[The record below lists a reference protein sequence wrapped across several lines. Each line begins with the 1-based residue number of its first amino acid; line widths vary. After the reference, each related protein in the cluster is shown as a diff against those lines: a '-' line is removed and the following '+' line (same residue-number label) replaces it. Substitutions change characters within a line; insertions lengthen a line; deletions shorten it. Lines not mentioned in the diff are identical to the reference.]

1 MIASRETLAAL
12 EWPSLVALFAD
23 EARTDL
29 GAAAIAALEP
39 TGDAVELGSRRAA
52 YAEVARLA
60 VDGALV
66 PSLDTAFAP
75 LLERLATG
83 LPPLDGP
90 EILTLARLLE
100 AGASAIERI
109 RAADPPVPELARRL
123 DGLGDPTGLVAH
135 VRRVLDR
142 KGQVR
147 DDASPRLAELAREV
161 RGARDRLYSR
171 LEKVRDTNRE
181 LFGEDTVPMRG
192 GRLLLVLS
200 SGARGR
206 MPGLVHG
213 RSASGRSFYFEP
225 LDVVED
231 NNQLATAVEEQEA
244 ERRRLLAELLAAF
257 VAELPL
263 VRSIAGRVAELDALE
278 SAGRFAAAVGA
289 RLPELGEPGRLRLVG
304 ARHPLLDPRL
314 APRRERVL
322 GAAGHTGDVVPLDL
336 ELSPERRV
344 LVVTGP
350 NAGGKTVAAKTLGL
364 AVAAAQAGLPVP
376 CATGTVLPVFGSL
389 VATVGD
395 EQDLLADRSTFSG
408 RLARLG
414 EAWDAA
420 GPAALAL
427 LDELGSGTD
436 PEEGAALGVA
446 LLEHLLERGAL
457 ALFTTHLAKVAA
469 AALER
474 DGAACAAMEF
484 DPDSGRPLFR
494 LRPGAPGGSEA
505 LALARRL
512 GLAPRWIARAEQLLG
527 PEHRELSR
535 LLAELEATRAEL
547 ARATIAAEQ
556 ERQEAS
562 LAAARLERERAAI
575 EAERRMVSRRLEG
588 ELGAFRERVKRE
600 LADVEQRLRRE
611 FEAGRRR
618 GVAAEELARRFEAAP
633 ELAPEAEV
641 APAGPIELGSRVRH
655 RTLGWSGR
663 LERIDGER
671 AEVAV
676 SGKRVR
682 ARLAELVAVGTE
694 RQAARARAASEPE
707 DAAAAAEL
715 MLVGRRVEEALG
727 ELDDFLDRGLRAG
740 LREARVVHGH
750 GTGRLRDAIREH
762 LRRHPA
768 VATYRAGAPSEGGNG
783 ATVVALRV

>member
-1 MIASRETLAAL
+1 VIASRETLAAL
-12 EWPSLVALFAD
+12 EWPALVALFAD

-29 GAAAIAALEP
+29 GAAVLAALEP
-39 TGDAVELGSRRAA
+39 TGDAEELTRRRAA
-52 YAEVARLA
+52 HAEVARLA

-75 LLERLATG
+75 LLERLETG
-83 LPPLDGP
+83 LPPLEGP
-90 EILTLARLLE
+90 EILTMARLLE
-100 AGASAIERI
+100 AGAAAIERI

-123 DGLGDPTGLVAH
+123 EGLGDPTVLVAH
-135 VRRVLDR
+135 VHRVLDR

-161 RGARDRLYSR
+161 RGARDRLYAR
-171 LEKVRDTNRE
+171 LDKVRETNRE
-181 LFGEDTVPMRG
+181 LFGEETVPMRG

-213 RSASGRSFYFEP
+213 RSASGKSYYFEP

-231 NNQLATAVEEQEA
+231 NNQLATSVEEQEA

-257 VAELPL
+257 SVELPL
-263 VRSIAGRVAELDALE
+263 VRAIAERIAALDALE
-278 SAGRFAAAVGA
+278 AAGRFAAAVGA

-304 ARHPLLDPRL
+304 ARHPLLDARL
-314 APRRERVL
+314 AARRARVL
-322 GAAGHTGDVVPLDL
+322 GAAGHTGEVVPLDL
-336 ELSPERRV
+336 ELTPDRRV

-376 CATGTVLPVFGSL
+376 CEIGTVLPMLGSL

-414 EAWDAA
+414 EAWEAA
-420 GPAALAL
+420 GPASLAL

-457 ALFTTHLAKVAA
+457 ALFTTHLAGVAA

-512 GLAPRWIARAEQLLG
+512 GLAPGWIARAEQLLG
-527 PEHRELSR
+527 PEHRDLRR
-535 LLAELEATRAEL
+535 LLAELETTRAEL
-547 ARATIAAEQ
+547 ARATLAAGEQ
-556 ERQEAS
+556 RQEAS
-562 LAAARLERERAAI
+562 LAAARLERERAAL
-575 EAERRMVSRRLEG
+575 EAERRMVGRKLEA
-588 ELGAFRERVKRE
+588 ELGQFRERVKRE

-611 FEAGRRR
+611 FESGRRR
-618 GVAAEELARRFEAAP
+618 GVAAEELARRFEGAP
-633 ELAPEAEV
+633 ALAPETEP
-641 APAGPIELGSRVRH
+641 APVGPIEVGARVRH
-655 RTLGWSGR
+655 RALGWSGR
-663 LERIDGER
+663 LERLDGDR
-671 AEVAV
+671 AEIAV

-682 ARLAELVAVGTE
+682 ARLGELVAVAAE
-694 RQAARARAASEPE
+694 RPAPSGRSAVEPGE
-707 DAAAAAEL
+707 TTGPAEL
-715 MLVGRRVEEALG
+715 MLLGRRVEEALD
-727 ELDDFLDRGLRAG
+727 EIDDFLDRGLRAG
-740 LREARVVHGH
+740 LAEARIVHGH

-768 VATYRAGAPSEGGNG
+768 VATYRAGAPNEGGNG

>member
-1 MIASRETLAAL
+1 VIASRETLTAL
-12 EWPSLVALFAD
+12 EWPALVALVAD

-29 GAAAIAALEP
+29 GAAVLAALEP
-39 TGDAVELGSRRAA
+39 TADAAELARRRAA
-52 YAEVARLA
+52 HDEVARLA

-75 LLERLATG
+75 LLERLETG
-83 LPPLDGP
+83 LPPLDGS

-100 AGASAIERI
+100 AGAAAIERI
-109 RAADPPVPELARRL
+109 RAADPPVAELSRRL
-123 DGLGDPTGLVAH
+123 DGLGDPAGLLAH

-161 RGARDRLYSR
+161 RGARDRLYTR
-171 LEKVRDTNRE
+171 LEKVRDANRE
-181 LFGEDTVPMRG
+181 LFGEETVPMRG

-206 MPGLVHG
+206 TPGLVHG
-213 RSASGRSFYFEP
+213 RSSSGKSFYFEP

-244 ERRRLLAELLAAF
+244 ERRRLLAELLSAF

-263 VRSIAGRVAELDALE
+263 VRAIAGEVAALDALE
-278 SAGRFAAAVGA
+278 AAGRFAAAVGA
-289 RLPELGEPGRLRLVG
+289 RLPELAEPGRLRLVG

-314 APRRERVL
+314 AGRRERVL
-322 GAAGHTGDVVPLDL
+322 GSAGHTGPVVPLDL
-336 ELSPERRV
+336 ELTAERRV
-344 LVVTGP
+344 LVITGP

-364 AVAAAQAGLPVP
+364 AVLAAQAGLPVP
-376 CATGTVLPVFGSL
+376 CEAGTVLPIVGSL
-389 VATVGD
+389 IATVGD

-420 GPAALAL
+420 GPGALAL

-446 LLEHLLERGAL
+446 LLEHLLERRSF

-474 DGAACAAMEF
+474 DGAGCAAMEF
-484 DPDSGRPLFR
+484 DPDSGRPLYR

-512 GLAPRWIARAEQLLG
+512 GLAPSWIARAEQLLG
-527 PEHRELSR
+527 PEHRDLRR

-547 ARATIAAEQ
+547 ARATLAAEEQ
-556 ERQEAS
+556 RQEAS
-562 LAAARLERERAAI
+562 LAAARLERERATL
-575 EAERRMVSRRLEG
+575 EAERRMVGRKLQG
-588 ELGAFRERVKRE
+588 ELGAFRERVQRE

-633 ELAPEAEV
+633 TLAAEAEA
-641 APAGPIELGSRVRH
+641 APAGPIEVGARVRH
-655 RTLGWSGR
+655 RALGWSGR
-663 LERIDGER
+663 LERLDGDR
-671 AEVAV
+671 VEVAV
-676 SGKRVR
+676 AGKRVR
-682 ARLAELVAVGTE
+682 ARRGDLVAVGSE
-694 RQAARARAASEPE
+694 RRVPDARPPVEPGE
-707 DAAAAAEL
+707 ATAPAEL
-715 MLVGRRVEEALG
+715 MLLGRRVEEALD
-727 ELDDFLDRGLRAG
+727 EIDDFLDRGLRAG
-740 LREARVVHGH
+740 LREARIVHGH

-768 VATYRAGAPSEGGNG
+768 VVTYRAGAPNEGGNG

>member
-1 MIASRETLAAL
+1 VIASRETLIAL
-12 EWPSLVALFAD
+12 EWPALVALVAD

-29 GAAAIAALEP
+29 GAAVLAALEP
-39 TGDAVELGSRRAA
+39 TADAGELARRRAA
-52 YAEVARLA
+52 HDEVARLA
-60 VDGALV
+60 VEGALV
-66 PSLDTAFAP
+66 PSLDTAFGP
-75 LLERLATG
+75 LLERLETG

-100 AGASAIERI
+100 AGAVAIERI
-109 RAADPPVPELARRL
+109 RAAEPPVAELRRRL
-123 DGLGDPTGLVAH
+123 DGLGDPAGLLAH

-147 DDASPRLAELAREV
+147 DDASPRLSELAREV
-161 RGARDRLYSR
+161 RGARDRLYTR
-171 LEKVRDTNRE
+171 LEKVRDANRE
-181 LFGEDTVPMRG
+181 LFGEETVPMRG

-200 SGARGR
+200 SSARGR

-213 RSASGRSFYFEP
+213 RSSSGKSFYFEP

-244 ERRRLLAELLAAF
+244 ERRRLLAQLLSAF

-263 VRSIAGRVAELDALE
+263 VRAIAGEVAALDALE
-278 SAGRFAAAVGA
+278 AAGRFGAAAGA
-289 RLPELGEPGRLRLVG
+289 RLPELAEPGRLRLVG

-314 APRRERVL
+314 AGRRERVL
-322 GAAGHTGDVVPLDL
+322 GSAGHTGTVVPLDL
-336 ELSPERRV
+336 ELTAERRV

-364 AVAAAQAGLPVP
+364 AVLAAQAGLPVP
-376 CATGTVLPVFGSL
+376 CEAGTILPIVDSL
-389 VATVGD
+389 IATVGD

-420 GPAALAL
+420 GPGALAL

-446 LLEHLLERGAL
+446 LLEHLLERRSF

-469 AALER
+469 AALEL
-474 DGAACAAMEF
+474 DGTACAAMEF
-484 DPDSGRPLFR
+484 DPDSGRPLYR
-494 LRPGAPGGSEA
+494 LRAGAPGGSEA

-512 GLAPRWIARAEQLLG
+512 GLAPSWIARAEQLLG
-527 PEHRELSR
+527 PEQRDLRR
-535 LLAELEATRAEL
+535 LLAELEATRTEL
-547 ARATIAAEQ
+547 ARAALAADEQ
-556 ERQEAS
+556 RQEAA
-562 LAAARLERERAAI
+562 LAAARLERERAAL
-575 EAERRMVSRRLEG
+575 EAERRMVGRKLQG
-588 ELGAFRERVKRE
+588 ELGAFRERVQRE

-633 ELAPEAEV
+633 ALAAEAE
-641 APAGPIELGSRVRH
+641 ATPAGPIEVGARVRH

-663 LERIDGER
+663 LERLDGER

-682 ARLAELVAVGTE
+682 ARLAELVALGDE
-694 RQAARARAASEPE
+694 RPAPGERRASDPGETAAP
-707 DAAAAAEL
+707 AEL
-715 MLVGRRVEEALG
+715 MLLGRRVEEALD
-727 ELDDFLDRGLRAG
+727 EIDDFLDRGLRAG
-740 LREARVVHGH
+740 LAEARIVHGH
-750 GTGRLRDAIREH
+750 GTGRLRDAVREH

-768 VATYRAGAPSEGGNG
+768 VATYRAGAPNEGGNG